1 MGGISSSSGS
11 GLAIQKLAKKWSE
24 RTFFGSREGPK
35 RGPVYSMESR
45 IRPKSTLRL
54 WRGMGGF
61 SKSGFS
67 GPPKKCRFLSF
78 FEHFL
83 GFFGWIN
90 TYSMESRIKTSWTSP
105 KNAKKHVFSWF
116 FKKSKKWSKN
126 PRKSGKILVVE
137 GNDDF
142 IKNWKNPQ
150 NRRINWTTEN
160 FILVHFWG
168 SWICPSLLTGI
179 DQKKVK
185 ISEIWPILKFI
196 EIYRNFW
203 KYDGEPY
210 IYKS

>member
-1 MGGISSSSGS
+1 MVGKDFFRVPRGSKKGSCLFDGEPYTTKINPQTMEGNGGFF
-11 GLAIQKLAKKWSE
+11 KKWVF
-24 RTFFGSREGPK
+24 RTPQKMPFFI
-35 RGPVYSMESR
+35 V
-45 IRPKSTLRL
+45 
-54 WRGMGGF
+54 
-61 SKSGFS
+61 
-67 GPPKKCRFLSF
+67 

-185 ISEIWPILKFI
+185 ISEICPILKFI